1 MVWVVKLVQN
11 IRLHKKMALPIKFR
25 KEDLP
30 TLIAQD
36 LNPCLPKGCRIH
48 VHCKSKPMKKS
59 TWQFKGF
66 EEN

>member
-1 MVWVVKLVQN
+1 
-11 IRLHKKMALPIKFR
+11 MALPIKFR

-59 TWQFKGF
+59 TWQFKGKRKIKGCI
-66 EEN
+66 EKARKL